1 MNFFEF
7 FNNFIFTDLY
17 FRICTL
23 LWITFALLSFIA
35 CVIQKIV
42 WRIKCRKYNEE
53 MLRFAK
59 SIGGIPTLSMYFTMK
74 LYEESYKRFGN
85 DFLTNFPLM
94 YGRCKEKS
102 EEEMGYEAWE
112 NARKLNV
119 ALHGGVVF
127 SDSQRPDDDN
137 EDDFDKYDGNDLI
150 KRWHLSDGELELRKL
165 CRHNAHNAD
174 PYFIEF

>member
-42 WRIKCRKYNEE
+42 WRIKRRKYNEE

-59 SIGGIPTLSMYFTMK
+59 SIGGIPTFCMYCTMRLLEEADKHKVFTISNHPFEQRQ
-74 LYEESYKRFGN
+74 L
-85 DFLTNFPLM
+85 
-94 YGRCKEKS
+94 S
-102 EEEMGYEAWE
+102 EE
-112 NARKLNV
+112 
-119 ALHGGVVF
+119 
-127 SDSQRPDDDN
+127 
-137 EDDFDKYDGNDLI
+137 DLI
-150 KRWHLSDGELELRKL
+150 AFKNLRHA
-165 CRHNAHNAD
+165 CRHQTVCDAERVEYHLE
-174 PYFIEF
+174 EFEDKPDEV